1 MKTSFIDLHLHLD
14 GSLYLPWQYEKALE
28 GGSISK
34 EVSFNDYYQ
43 MMFRTDYKTRE
54 EGMTRFNLP
63 IAILQTKENISLS
76 VYNLI
81 KQLSEEGLVYAEI
94 RYAPQQHTSILS
106 QDEVVQASI
115 DGLNK
120 ALNDFSTI
128 KANLILCCMHKGDH
142 ADVNMKENLETVEVA
157 YKYLNKG
164 VCAIDL
170 AGYENTGPFMAYK
183 PIFDKCKELG
193 VPYTIHA
200 GEMGNGAHVPDAIKM
215 GAHRIGHGIHIVD
228 NEEWLQ
234 EVIDKQI
241 PLEICLS
248 SNCKNE
254 RNYNG
259 HPLKLFLEKG
269 IKVTLNT
276 DNKTFA
282 KTCLQNEHYQCKMIG
297 ITEET
302 LMQCTYNAIDVAFCN
317 EETKQWIRKQIE
329 ERNENK

>member
-1 MKTSFIDLHLHLD
+1 MQTYFIDLHLHLD

-28 GGSISK
+28 AGAISK
-34 EVSFNDYYQ
+34 DISFNDYYQ

-63 IAILQTKENISLS
+63 ISVLLTKENIQEG
-76 VYNLI
+76 VYLLI

-94 RYAPQQHTSILS
+94 RFAPQQHTLYLT
-106 QDEVVQASI
+106 QDEVVHASI

-120 ALNDFSTI
+120 ALSDFPNI
-128 KANLILCCMHKGDH
+128 KANLILCCMHKGNH
-142 ADVNMKENLETVEVA
+142 ADVNMKENFETIDVA

-164 VCAIDL
+164 VVGIDL

-183 PIFDKCKELG
+183 PLFDKALELG
-193 VPYTIHA
+193 IPFTIHA
-200 GEMGNGAHVPDAIKM
+200 GEMGNGAHVPYAIEM
-215 GAHRIGHGIHIVD
+215 GAHRIGHGIDAIQND
-228 NEEWLQ
+228 TWLQ
-234 EVIDKQI
+234 EIIDKQI

-254 RNYNG
+254 RNYNA
-259 HPLKLFLEKG
+259 HPLKTYLEKG
-269 IKVTLNT
+269 VKVTLNT

-297 ITEET
+297 IAEET
-302 LMQCTYNAIDVAFCN
+302 LMKCTYNAIDAAFCN
-317 EETKQWIRKQIE
+317 QETKEWIRKRIE
-329 ERNENK
+329 EINENK